1 MLQDPA
7 TAVSLGLRMEEMIFT
22 LADTNLFF
30 NDLEVRF
37 LIIISTSSQKI
48 LNEFIRSQKLQRFW
62 QNIESDQ
69 IATFKLK
76 QAKAASD

>member
-1 MLQDPA
+1 MFLFRVLQDPA

-37 LIIISTSSQKI
+37 LINTSTCTSSQK
-48 LNEFIRSQKLQRFW
+48 N
-62 QNIESDQ
+62 
-69 IATFKLK
+69 
-76 QAKAASD
+76 